1 MDDTL
6 KEIEELIANF
16 FLDFQSVNFD
26 GYRRFFAQQDLI
38 LIMPGMGVLRGLD
51 SYLEYESRSSKLN
64 SRHVEWVD
72 RQVDMFDTVA
82 RAMGLITMSFSDGTN
97 ERQIRENVTFL
108 LRRDDNAQWKCFH
121 LQATI
126 VN

>member
-1 MDDTL
+1 MDNAL
-6 KEIEELIANF
+6 QEIEELIERF

-26 GYRRFFAQQDLI
+26 GYRRFFAQPNLI
-38 LIMPGMGVLRGLD
+38 LIMPGLGVLRGLD

-64 SRHVEWVD
+64 SRRVEWVD
-72 RQVDMFDTVA
+72 RQVDMFDTIA

-108 LRRDDNAQWKCFH
+108 LRRDESGQWRCFH